1 MIIAN
6 SKEPSSNEIS
16 ISIRLKPDF
25 NDMGAKQLNTA
36 ESTSPYF
43 DRVVPHEF
51 AEPAMTLLR
60 DFMKSADV
68 GSTTE
73 ALEALRLEVYQLD

>member
-1 MIIAN
+1 
-6 SKEPSSNEIS
+6 
-16 ISIRLKPDF
+16 
-25 NDMGAKQLNTA
+25 MGAKQLNTA

-51 AEPAMTLLR
+51 AEPATPLLR

>member
-1 MIIAN
+1 
-6 SKEPSSNEIS
+6 
-16 ISIRLKPDF
+16 
-25 NDMGAKQLNTA
+25 
-36 ESTSPYF
+36 
-43 DRVVPHEF
+43 
-51 AEPAMTLLR
+51 LR